1 MAKVKFR
8 VYARDIRAAVKNEV
22 EGPILALTKNPDVLR
37 SIAQEALEIVTPYV
51 PMKSGDLVTSGHVVQ
66 NSKQTNII
74 WGDPG
79 VGKTLYYAA
88 YQHDNFFANRTLE
101 FHPKA
106 KSFWTEELERGT
118 PGFEELI
125 AFAAPL
131 MQREVKHGR

>member
-37 SIAQEALEIVTPYV
+37 SIAQEALNMVNSRYV
-51 PMKSGDLVTSGHVVQ
+51 PMKSGDLRKSGHVVQ

-79 VGKTLYYAA
+79 IGKTLYYAL
-88 YQHDNFFANRTLE
+88 YQHDADDSKWNRTTE
-101 FHPKA
+101 GT
-106 KSFWTEELERGT
+106 KSHWTEELKRGT